1 MTITREQ
8 VERIAGWLEER
19 PVVRMIGAGG
29 IVLDDEQIASMLR
42 DLWQRVE
49 QSEARLDYVLSVM
62 RSHGYWAALM
72 TDAEVL
78 AQIDAERG
86 AK

>member
-8 VERIAGWLEER
+8 VEAMAQHLDATGRKYLTAMMSAGTCHE
-19 PVVRMIGAGG
+19 A
-29 IVLDDEQIASMLR
+29 ASLLR

-49 QSEARLDYVLSVM
+49 AAEARLDYVLSVM

-72 TDAEVL
+72 TDEEVL
-78 AQIDAERG
+78 AQVDAERG

>member
-8 VERIAGWLEER
+8 VEAMARLLAER
-19 PVVRMIGAGG
+19 AIGTGCDD
-29 IVLDDEQIASMLR
+29 LDEAAAMLR

-72 TDAEVL
+72 TDQEVL

>member
-8 VERIAGWLEER
+8 VEAMRLRCTSEMVEYRLADQ
-19 PVVRMIGAGG
+19 
-29 IVLDDEQIASMLR
+29 LDDMLR

-49 QSEARLDYVLSVM
+49 QAESRLDYVLSVM

-72 TDAEVL
+72 TDEEVL
-78 AQIDAERG
+78 AQVDAERG

>member
-8 VERIAGWLEER
+8 VEALSFRLATHDAYPFTSSKETMQR
-19 PVVRMIGAGG
+19 
-29 IVLDDEQIASMLR
+29 ASVMLR

-49 QSEARLDYVLSVM
+49 QAESRLDYVLSVM

-72 TDAEVL
+72 TDEEVL
-78 AQIDAERG
+78 AQVDAERG